1 MGLLDGRVV
10 IVTGAG
16 GGIGRA
22 HALAFAAEGARV
34 VVNDIGVGL
43 DGSPAGGGSAAQG
56 VVDEIV
62 AAGGEAVT
70 SGANVADWA
79 QAEGLI
85 QTAVDTFG
93 GLDVLVN
100 NAGIVRDRMFA
111 NTSEEEFD
119 AVIAVHLKG
128 HFATMRHAAAYWR
141 AQVQGGRD
149 ASMPASSTPVPARAC
164 RAASGRRNYSAAK
177 AGIAAMTLVAAA
189 EMGRYGVTVNAIAP
203 SARTRMTE
211 TVFADMMSTQDDDF
225 DAMAP
230 ENISPLV
237 VWLGSVESRDVTG
250 KVFEVEGGI
259 IRVAEGWAHGPEVD
273 KGARW
278 DPAELGPVVD
288 RPAGQGAPAGAGLRR
303 LRSGRSSVEL
313 RERRLKCRSWGHHD
327 QVRHITL
334 SALVGVMLL
343 VLAGCGGQRGGDG
356 GEAAQEPTTCTVDAD
371 ARLSIAT
378 GNTTGVY
385 YSLYYLVDLGE
396 NDHVVLP
403 AAKQPDTIHWR
414 GDRQSNLQSARR
426 IFATPIDTRPR
437 QNQSRLSVGNKTKT
451 LPTSLVDTGIRYN
464 PQLLAH
470 PEHVYLA
477 VASRASG
484 CNRGK
489 QQQCRPVR
497 S

>member
-56 VVDEIV
+56 VVDEIT

-141 AQVQGGRD
+141 AQSKAGNTPDARIINTSSGAGLQGSVGQ
-149 ASMPASSTPVPARAC
+149 A
-164 RAASGRRNYSAAK
+164 NYSAAK

-211 TVFADMMSTQDDDF
+211 TVFAEMMATQDKR
-225 DAMAP
+225 
-230 ENISPLV
+230 LRRH
-237 VWLGSVESRDVTG
+237 GTG
-250 KVFEVEGGI
+250 KRLAACG
-259 IRVAEGWAHGPEVD
+259 
-273 KGARW
+273 
-278 DPAELGPVVD
+278 L
-288 RPAGQGAPAGAGLRR
+288 AGQHPVQGRHRHGVRGRGWHHPRCRR
-303 LRSGRSSVEL
+303 LGA
-313 RERRLKCRSWGHHD
+313 W
-327 QVRHITL
+327 T
-334 SALVGVMLL
+334 
-343 VLAGCGGQRGGDG
+343 
-356 GEAAQEPTTCTVDAD
+356 
-371 ARLSIAT
+371 
-378 GNTTGVY
+378 
-385 YSLYYLVDLGE
+385 
-396 NDHVVLP
+396 
-403 AAKQPDTIHWR
+403 
-414 GDRQSNLQSARR
+414 
-426 IFATPIDTRPR
+426 
-437 QNQSRLSVGNKTKT
+437 
-451 LPTSLVDTGIRYN
+451 
-464 PQLLAH
+464 
-470 PEHVYLA
+470 
-477 VASRASG
+477 
-484 CNRGK
+484 
-489 QQQCRPVR
+489 
-497 S
+497 

>member
-56 VVDEIV
+56 VVDEIT

-70 SGANVADWA
+70 SGANVADWQ

-85 QTAVDTFG
+85 QTAIDSFG

-141 AQVQGGRD
+141 GLIKEGNASPDNLNARIINTSSGAGLQGSVGQ
-149 ASMPASSTPVPARAC
+149 A
-164 RAASGRRNYSAAK
+164 NYSAAK

-211 TVFADMMSTQDDDF
+211 TVFADMMATQANDF

-237 VWLGSVESRDVTG
+237 VWLGSIESKDVTG
-250 KVFEVEGGI
+250 RMFEVEGGI
-259 IRVAEGWAHGPEVD
+259 VRVAEGWAHGPQID

-278 DPAELGPVVD
+278 DPAELAPVV
-288 RPAGQGAPAGAGLRR
+288 
-303 LRSGRSSVEL
+303 SE
-313 RERRLKCRSWGHHD
+313 
-327 QVRHITL
+327 
-334 SALVGVMLL
+334 
-343 VLAGCGGQRGGDG
+343 
-356 GEAAQEPTTCTVDAD
+356 
-371 ARLSIAT
+371 
-378 GNTTGVY
+378 
-385 YSLYYLVDLGE
+385 
-396 NDHVVLP
+396 
-403 AAKQPDTIHWR
+403 
-414 GDRQSNLQSARR
+414 
-426 IFATPIDTRPR
+426 
-437 QNQSRLSVGNKTKT
+437 
-451 LPTSLVDTGIRYN
+451 
-464 PQLLAH
+464 LLAKAR
-470 PEHVYLA
+470 PPVPVYGA
-477 VASRASG
+477 
-484 CNRGK
+484 
-489 QQQCRPVR
+489 
-497 S
+497 